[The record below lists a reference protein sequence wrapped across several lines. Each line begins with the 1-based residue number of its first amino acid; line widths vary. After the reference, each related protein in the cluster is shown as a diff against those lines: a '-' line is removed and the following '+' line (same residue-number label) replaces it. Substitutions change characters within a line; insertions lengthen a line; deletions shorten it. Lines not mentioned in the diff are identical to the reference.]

1 MTFRGDLE
9 QQFGPEGTV
18 YEDGCEE
25 LETRQIKHT
34 TASKYLMKDE
44 KGAWML
50 NPDVTFDKEHDHGV
64 YSCNNGQFPFVL
76 RPYKY
81 MCLRNRRD
89 AKGDVML
96 LVLMPPK
103 TWDVFE
109 EPTFNA
115 NGDLIDRESEK
126 VLMRRTDK
134 LYSKDMTTKD
144 FYDDTITQWTIVYK
158 MKRVLKL
165 KKAIDWNK
173 VFGNDDTDEE

>member
-64 YSCNNGQFPFVL
+64 YSCNNGPFPYVL